1 MHYEIYIDVVF
12 FTNLLIDYI
21 LIRFTG
27 ILFRCGRSRKR
38 ALLGA
43 AAGAVFS
50 CWIIYLRS
58 FLKSGIFLPALV
70 LLHGG
75 CAAGMLVIGCNL
87 KRGSLLLKAI
97 LTLYFAAFLC
107 GGSWEV
113 IVSDKLTVK
122 MFLILAAATWSGI
135 TALSY
140 LMDSMR
146 IRTKNIYPITIYYK
160 GCGYPFHGFY
170 DSGNLLMDSVNGNP
184 VSVGTEKVLSEIC
197 SEETVSCLKHLKEN
211 PVESGKPGTAGL
223 HPHFTFFHSIGKEQG
238 MMLAVT
244 FERLCIQTPAEVVCI
259 DNPVFAFSFET
270 SAFGKEYEV
279 LLNSRLL

>member
-50 CWIIYLRS
+50 CWIIYLQS

-87 KRGSLLLKAI
+87 KRGSLLLKAV

-107 GGSWEV
+107 GGFWEV

-160 GCGYPFHGFY
+160 GCGYAFQGFY
-170 DSGNLLMDSVNGNP
+170 DSGNLLMDGTSP
-184 VSVGTEKVLSEIC
+184 VSIISQEVLEKILPRDTAEK
-197 SEETVSCLKHLKEN
+197 LKHLRESPGEFEN
-211 PVESGKPGTAGL
+211 TEIAGL
-223 HPHFTFFHSIGKEQG
+223 HPHFLTYKTIGG
-238 MMLAVT
+238 DGVTLAVT
-244 FERLCIQTPAEVVCI
+244 MEKLCIQTPEEMVEI
-259 DNPVFAFSFET
+259 DRPVLALLTEP
-270 SAFGKEYEV
+270 SALGKEYEV
-279 LLNSRLL
+279 LLNFRLLQ

>member
-50 CWIIYLRS
+50 CWIIYLQS
-58 FLKSGIFLPALV
+58 FLESGIFLPALV

-107 GGSWEV
+107 GGFWEV

-160 GCGYPFHGFY
+160 
-170 DSGNLLMDSVNGNP
+170 
-184 VSVGTEKVLSEIC
+184 EKVLSEIC

-211 PVESGKPGTAGL
+211 PGESGKPGTAGL

>member
-50 CWIIYLRS
+50 CWIIYLQS
-58 FLKSGIFLPALV
+58 FLESGIFLPALV

-107 GGSWEV
+107 GGSGLRHLRE
-113 IVSDKLTVK
+113 IK
-122 MFLILAAATWSGI
+122 
-135 TALSY
+135 
-140 LMDSMR
+140 
-146 IRTKNIYPITIYYK
+146 ITINRRNA
-160 GCGYPFHGFY
+160 GFFMSNFIY
-170 DSGNLLMDSVNGNP
+170 FYVVRSCI
-184 VSVGTEKVLSEIC
+184 LSLYVI
-197 SEETVSCLKHLKEN
+197 
-211 PVESGKPGTAGL
+211 
-223 HPHFTFFHSIGKEQG
+223 
-238 MMLAVT
+238 
-244 FERLCIQTPAEVVCI
+244 
-259 DNPVFAFSFET
+259 
-270 SAFGKEYEV
+270 
-279 LLNSRLL
+279 

>member
-1 MHYEIYIDVVF
+1 MVWRLIKNRQSKRKRIVFVEKADVVF

-50 CWIIYLRS
+50 CWIIYLQS

-107 GGSWEV
+107 GG
-113 IVSDKLTVK
+113 
-122 MFLILAAATWSGI
+122 M
-135 TALSY
+135 SY
-140 LMDSMR
+140 ISVLMHLQR
-146 IRTKNIYPITIYYK
+146 
-160 GCGYPFHGFY
+160 
-170 DSGNLLMDSVNGNP
+170 
-184 VSVGTEKVLSEIC
+184 KVC
-197 SEETVSCLKHLKEN
+197 
-211 PVESGKPGTAGL
+211 
-223 HPHFTFFHSIGKEQG
+223 
-238 MMLAVT
+238 
-244 FERLCIQTPAEVVCI
+244 
-259 DNPVFAFSFET
+259 
-270 SAFGKEYEV
+270 
-279 LLNSRLL
+279 

>member
-43 AAGAVFS
+43 ATGAVFS

-87 KRGSLLLKAI
+87 KRGSLLLKVI

-107 GGSWEV
+107 GGFWEV

-160 GCGYPFHGFY
+160 GCGYPFQGFY
-170 DSGNLLMDSVNGNP
+170 DSGNLLMDSVNGKP

-211 PVESGKPGTAGL
+211 PGESGKPGTAGL

>member
-50 CWIIYLRS
+50 CWIIYLQS
-58 FLKSGIFLPALV
+58 FLKFGIFLPALV

-107 GGSWEV
+107 GGFWEV

-170 DSGNLLMDSVNGNP
+170 DSGNLLTDPVNRKP
-184 VSVGTEKVLSEIC
+184 VSVGKQEILY
-197 SEETVSCLKHLKEN
+197 EMLPQETAEQLKHLREN
-211 PVESGKPGTAGL
+211 PEELYDREIHGLQPRLIPFQSLGKG
-223 HPHFTFFHSIGKEQG
+223 QG
-238 MMLAVT
+238 MILAVT
-244 FERLCIQTPAEVVCI
+244 LEKLCIQTPAEVVQI
-259 DNPVFAFSFET
+259 ENPVIAFDFQT
-270 SAFGKEYEV
+270 SAFGKEYEI

>member
-1 MHYEIYIDVVF
+1 MKEKSEAVSDGGKEMHYEIYIDVVF

-38 ALLGA
+38 ALLAA

-58 FLKSGIFLPALV
+58 FLEAGIFLPALV

-107 GGSWEV
+107 GGFWEV
-113 IVSDKLTVK
+113 IVSDKL
-122 MFLILAAATWSGI
+122 
-135 TALSY
+135 
-140 LMDSMR
+140 R

-160 GCGYPFHGFY
+160 GCGYTFHGFY
-170 DSGNLLMDSVNGNP
+170 DSGNLLMDSINGKP

-211 PVESGKPGTAGL
+211 PGESGKPGTAGL